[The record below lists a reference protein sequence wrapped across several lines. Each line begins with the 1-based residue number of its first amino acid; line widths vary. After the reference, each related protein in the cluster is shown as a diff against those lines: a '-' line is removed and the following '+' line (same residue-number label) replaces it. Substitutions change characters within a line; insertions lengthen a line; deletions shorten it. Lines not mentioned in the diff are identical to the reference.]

1 MDSLEKLKIIYNL
14 KRTILNP
21 TIYDN
26 CFTKETNNS
35 DRFWRNDCF
44 FFTELTIL
52 FLNERE
58 NERNR
63 YKMDDH
69 FENELHSL

>member
-1 MDSLEKLKIIYNL
+1 MLIVLLKKQIIPTDFEE
-14 KRTILNP
+14 TIV
-21 TIYDN
+21 
-26 CFTKETNNS
+26 
-35 DRFWRNDCF
+35 F
-44 FFTELTIL
+44 FFNEQTIL